1 MSYFSKFPKYLTAES
16 DRKKIVITDFFR
28 RVHLGS
34 DFSKYSV
41 FLLPYIVGDGETP
54 EMVSNR
60 FYNNPLYHWV
70 VLLVNG
76 IIDPRTEWV
85 ITDVQL
91 NELLYDK
98 YDFEITV
105 PDVTKY
111 STNDVVTSSNTGA
124 FLVKDVGTTT
134 IRLRSTKGPIN
145 LAITDTLRNVT
156 KNLSLLSMT
165 SITDPSEYIHHY
177 IDSSINLVVDY
188 DIANPNLVAVT
199 NYQYEQDVNEQK
211 RLVKVL
217 DSKYLNEFVKDFEN
231 IINR

>member
-1 MSYFSKFPKYLTAES
+1 MSYFSKFPKYLTSAA

-85 ITDVQL
+85 MTDRQL
-91 NELLYDK
+91 NELIYDK
-98 YDFEITV
+98 YDFTVYV
-105 PDVTKY
+105 PDSDEYSIDDVVVSSNGGNFIVTGISEFFITMN
-111 STNDVVTSSNTGA
+111 STN
-124 FLVKDVGTTT
+124 
-134 IRLRSTKGPIN
+134 GPIN
-145 LAITDTLRNVT
+145 LATSDTLINT
-156 KNLSLLSMT
+156 TQESASL
-165 SITDPSEYIHHY
+165 SITSVIDPTETIHHY
-177 IDSSINLVVDY
+177 IDSTINLVVDY
-188 DIANPNLVAVT
+188 NIANPNLVPVT
-199 NYQYEQDVNEQK
+199 NFQYEQEVNEQK

>member
-1 MSYFSKFPKYLTAES
+1 MSYFSKFPKYLTSAA

-85 ITDVQL
+85 MTDVQM
-91 NELLYDK
+91 NELIYDK
-98 YDFEITV
+98 YDFDITV

-111 STNDVVTSSNTGA
+111 SVNNVVTSSNGGA
-124 FLVKDVGTTT
+124 FLVKNVGTST
-134 IRLRSTKGPIN
+134 IRLRSTKGPIT
-145 LAITDTLRNVT
+145 LAITDILRNVT
-156 KNLSLLSMT
+156 KNISSLSMT
-165 SITDPSEYIHHY
+165 AITDPSEFIHHY
-177 IDSSINLVVDY
+177 IDSTINLVVDY
-188 DIANPNLVAVT
+188 NIANPNLVAIT
-199 NYQYEQDVNEQK
+199 NFQYEEDVNEQK